1 MRMHVHVR
9 VYLHPH
15 AHERT
20 LFAEEERVVVVG
32 GVDRAQA
39 RTSYCCAL
47 GACRKGTGSVRV

>member
-39 RTSYCCAL
+39 RTSYC
-47 GACRKGTGSVRV
+47 